1 MSMTRA
7 AAWWPPVAVAAMVL
21 LGVAVGTGTTG
32 LDSWFRDRAF
42 PGWWRVVVDARVLLA
57 VLAATFAVALWR
69 GRWRLAI
76 AAVVCPPL
84 AIAVVWTLKPMFG
97 RLSGG
102 ALAYPSGHVT
112 TLVVVAGL
120 VVLAAGVRLWVLAL
134 AALTVVIGML
144 AVGSTFH
151 YFTDTVGALLLG
163 TAILSLAAVAVR
175 SPT

>member
-1 MSMTRA
+1 MTRA

-21 LGVAVGTGTTG
+21 LGVAVGSGTTG
-32 LDSWFRDRAF
+32 LDTWFRDRAF
-42 PGWWRVVVDARVLLA
+42 PGWWRVVVDWRVMVA
-57 VLAATFAVALWR
+57 VLAATLAVALWR

-76 AAVVCPPL
+76 AVAVAPPL
-84 AIAVVWTLKPMFG
+84 GIAVVWGVKPLFG
-97 RLSGG
+97 RMSGG

-120 VVLAAGVRLWVLAL
+120 AVLAAGGRLWVLAL
-134 AALTVVIGML
+134 AALSVLVGML

-163 TAILSLAAVAVR
+163 SAIVTLAALAVR
-175 SPT
+175 PRT

>member
-1 MSMTRA
+1 MTRA
-7 AAWWPPVAVAAMVL
+7 AAWWPPVAIAAMVL

-32 LDSWFRDRAF
+32 LDAWFSDRDF
-42 PGWWRVVVDARVLLA
+42 PRWWRVVVDWRVLLA
-57 VLAATFAVALWR
+57 VLAAIFAVALWR

-76 AAVVCPPL
+76 AAVICPPL
-84 AIAVVWTLKPMFG
+84 GIAVVWTVKPLFG

-112 TLVVVAGL
+112 TLVVVSGL
-120 VVLAAGVRLWVLAL
+120 VVLAAGRRLWVLAL
-134 AALTVVIGML
+134 AALPVAVGML

-163 TAILSLAAVAVR
+163 TAIVTLAGRVLR
-175 SPT
+175 HPT

>member
-1 MSMTRA
+1 MTRA
-7 AAWWPPVAVAAMVL
+7 AAWWPPVAVAAMVV

-32 LDSWFRDRAF
+32 LDAWFADRDF
-42 PGWWRVVVDARVLLA
+42 PRWWRVAVDWRVLLA

-76 AAVVCPPL
+76 ATVFCPPL
-84 AIAVVWTLKPMFG
+84 AIAVVWTVKPLFG

-112 TLVVVAGL
+112 TLVVVSGL
-120 VVLAAGVRLWVLAL
+120 VVLAAELRRWAL
-134 AALTVVIGML
+134 AAAALAVAVGML

-163 TAILSLAAVAVR
+163 TAIVTLAARVVR
-175 SPT
+175 HHT